1 MLYVDLLSILYKQQ
15 IKRTFIELNKNLS
28 IKKQKKCTYIHME
41 KSLKIDEFGFREYDA
56 RWLYPENVNLEGI
69 QNLGRGLGTQII
81 VHTKKNN
88 PRVVVGHDYRSY
100 SEDIKSALKKGLI
113 STGCIVED
121 VGLALSP
128 MVYFAQFNLNSDGVA
143 MVTASHNENGWT
155 GVKMGIKK
163 GLTHGP
169 DEMRELK
176 DITLNKKFK
185 VGEGKEK
192 KIEDFQNEYKKNLIY
207 KNKIEKKIKVV
218 VACGNGTAGIFAP
231 DILRSIGC
239 EVIELDCNL
248 DYTFPKYNPN
258 PEDLKMLNEISKVVK
273 NNNADIGFGFDGDGD
288 RLGVIDNNGNEIF
301 SDKIGLL
308 IARNLS
314 KKHKGSNFIVDVKST
329 GLFLKDKILL
339 ENNCKTIY
347 WKTGH
352 SHIKRKV
359 KEENAL
365 AGFEKSGHFFF
376 NKPLGYGYDDGINSA
391 IQVCHLLNN
400 SNKKISEIIS
410 ELPITYQSPTM
421 SPFCK
426 DHEKYNVV
434 ENLITKFEEIKKNKI
449 KVDGQEINEILTVN
463 GVRFSFFDGSWGLI
477 RASSNKPS
485 LVVVTE
491 SPTSNERKRKIFE
504 FIDELLQ
511 KTGKI
516 GEYDQKI

>member
-1 MLYVDLLSILYKQQ
+1 M
-15 IKRTFIELNKNLS
+15 NNS
-28 IKKQKKCTYIHME
+28 IK
-41 KSLKIDEFGFREYDA
+41 IDPFGFREYDA
-56 RWLYPENVNLEGI
+56 RWLYPDNINLEGVT
-69 QNLGRGLGTQII
+69 NLGKGLGTQVIN
-81 VHTKKNN
+81 HTNKSN
-88 PRVVVGHDYRSY
+88 PRIIVGHDYRSY
-100 SEDIKSALKKGLI
+100 SEEIKSALKKGLI
-113 STGCIVED
+113 STGCYVED

-128 MVYFAQFNLNSDGVA
+128 MVYFAQFNLESDAVA
-143 MVTASHNENGWT
+143 MITASHNENGWT

-163 GLTHGP
+163 GLTHAP
-169 DEMRELK
+169 EEMKELK
-176 DITLNKKFK
+176 DITLNNKFI
-185 VGEGKEK
+185 EGAGNEKE
-192 KIEDFQNEYKKNLIY
+192 INNFQSIY
-207 KNKIEKKIKVV
+207 KNDLINKNKIKKKIKAV

-231 DILRSIGC
+231 DILRGIGC

-258 PEDLKMLNEISKVVK
+258 PEDLEMLHAISKSVK
-273 NNNADIGFGFDGDGD
+273 ENDADIGFGFDGDGD
-288 RLGVIDNNGNEIF
+288 RVGVIDDNGNEIF

-314 KKHKGSNFIVDVKST
+314 SKHKGSKFVVDVKST
-329 GLFLKDKILL
+329 GLYSTDDVLK
-339 ENNCKTIY
+339 NNSCETLY

-359 KEENAL
+359 NNEKAL

-400 SNKKISEIIS
+400 NHKKMSEIIS
-410 ELPITYQSPTM
+410 ELPNTYQSPTM
-421 SPFCK
+421 APFCE
-426 DHEKYNVV
+426 DNEKYQVV
-434 ENLITKFEEIKKNKI
+434 EEIIKQIEDLKSNNVKI
-449 KVDGQEINEILTVN
+449 DNQEIEDILTVN
-463 GVRFSFFDGSWGLI
+463 GIRFSFKDGSWGLI

-491 SPTSNERKRKIFE
+491 SPTSDERKKKIFE
-504 FIDELLQ
+504 FIDDLLQ